1 MNSYLN
7 NAPKIADFCYRIVNT
22 NHDFRETVLESLA
35 VVFNYHRC
43 TFWFVD
49 TERELYSPKYI
60 NISDRIMHAWADN
73 YYKYDPFYYVI
84 KNNAA
89 DICRGPVIL
98 SEIVNVSEYL
108 ANNRYYKEILSEQNY
123 DKKMILSLNNGKRI
137 IGIMSFLRNKDEKP
151 FNHYDKELLQYLSI
165 YISKLFSTQ
174 VKIDKQ
180 AEKLNLCNDFID
192 LSSEGL
198 VIANRNGEIC
208 YSNKAARQIFE
219 YLQKSGKLAS
229 INDLIEVLKLQKQ
242 KMHGINH
249 MTYCEAGG
257 YGIRTQERKFLNR
270 QYYGIY
276 FNKLPELN
284 CSPIISDNMV
294 ELRHKLT
301 RRENE
306 ILDCVLYGMTNAQIS
321 DKLFVSI
328 PTVKV
333 HLTNIF
339 SKMSVNNRASLIS
352 KFIHV

>member
-1 MNSYLN
+1 
-7 NAPKIADFCYRIVNT
+7 
-22 NHDFRETVLESLA
+22 
-35 VVFNYHRC
+35 
-43 TFWFVD
+43 
-49 TERELYSPKYI
+49 
-60 NISDRIMHAWADN
+60 
-73 YYKYDPFYYVI
+73 
-84 KNNAA
+84 
-89 DICRGPVIL
+89 
-98 SEIVNVSEYL
+98 
-108 ANNRYYKEILSEQNY
+108 
-123 DKKMILSLNNGKRI
+123 
-137 IGIMSFLRNKDEKP
+137 
-151 FNHYDKELLQYLSI
+151 
-165 YISKLFSTQ
+165 
-174 VKIDKQ
+174 
-180 AEKLNLCNDFID
+180 
-192 LSSEGL
+192 
-198 VIANRNGEIC
+198 
-208 YSNKAARQIFE
+208 
-219 YLQKSGKLAS
+219 
-229 INDLIEVLKLQKQ
+229 
-242 KMHGINH
+242 